1 MARKFGF
8 KAVASAA
15 TVAVAA
21 ATSAVALPLVAG
33 GGGSVPTAVRA
44 FTPDQL
50 EGTFTRFIEQGNCPT
65 TISHSSVVRPANG
78 VINVPHQGIEM
89 DGARCT
95 SPGSM
100 VVFPSTSTPTGE
112 LARLLDSNTILS
124 NVLTQLN
131 DAGAE
136 YLIGWESVNRA
147 CGANTFNA
155 PTVTVFLSEPTG
167 INVPR
172 VAFLRPDF
180 RPYMIVFPTTSDDG
194 LPCTYASRSAGSTGG
209 GGGGA
214 GGGAVATARPVTV
227 VGVPSA
233 SPVPANT
240 LDTDGDG
247 ILNINDPDDDNDGIP
262 DGEDPRPFVPGTPTP
277 STAPAPPTAAPTAAP
292 SAAPPAPV
300 AVDTDGDGI
309 PDSDDEDDDNDG
321 IPDDI
326 DDEPLVAADT
336 DGDGIANDVDN
347 DDDNDG
353 IDDSDDEFPLVP
365 EASDD
370 DDSECFPADA
380 TVELASGAT
389 VRMADL
395 ATGDA
400 VRVSATAFSPV
411 FMWTHKMAT
420 GTFDFLRLT
429 TSTGS
434 ALTVTPGHYLWVNGE
449 LKAAKAVV
457 VGDALESVATA
468 ADVTVTAVTRVSA
481 TGLYNPQT
489 LDGNI
494 VVDGFRASTYTMAI
508 QPTVASAL
516 LAPLRVLFRASRGA
530 VSVKAWE
537 GVGGGRQWAELLPR
551 GGVSA

>member
-21 ATSAVALPLVAG
+21 AASSAAVSALPLSA
-33 GGGSVPTAVRA
+33 GGSVPTAVRA

-50 EGTFTRFIEQGNCPT
+50 ESTFTRFIEQGNCPE

-78 VINVPHQGIEM
+78 VINVPHQGIQM

-100 VVFPSTSTPTGE
+100 VVFPSSSTPTGE

-147 CGANTFNA
+147 CGSNTFNS
-155 PTVTVFLSEPTG
+155 PTVTVFLSETTG

-194 LPCTYASRSAGSTGG
+194 LPCTYASRAVGSGDSGDGG
-209 GGGGA
+209 DED
-214 GGGAVATARPVTV
+214 TDRPVTV

-262 DGEDPRPFVPGTPTP
+262 DGEDPRPFVPGTPLP
-277 STAPAPPTAAPTAAP
+277 STAPVAPTTAPTAAP
-292 SAAPPAPV
+292 PAPPTPAV
-300 AVDTDGDGI
+300 VDTDNDGT

-326 DDEPLVAADT
+326 DPEPLVAADT
-336 DGDGIANDVDN
+336 DGDGLTNDVDN

-353 IDDSDDEFPLVP
+353 IEDSDDEFPLVP
-365 EASDD
+365 EESAE

-395 ATGDA
+395 STGDV

-411 FMWTHKMAT
+411 FMWTHKMAS

-429 TSTGS
+429 TSAGS

-449 LKAAKAVV
+449 MKAAKAVV
-457 VGDALESVATA
+457 VGDALESVAAA
-468 ADVTVTAVTRVSA
+468 ADVMVTAVTRVSA

-494 VVDGFRASTYTMAI
+494 VVDGIRASTFTTAI
-508 QPTVASAL
+508 QPAVASAL
-516 LAPLRVLFRASRGA
+516 LSPLRVLFRASRGA